1 MIQREKKNT
10 VRVGYVGLGSRGYYM
25 LLHCFVKMT
34 DVEIAWIC
42 DLDPAKVERTEELLE
57 SVGRPRP
64 KSTLNY
70 RDMLADPEV
79 DAVINMTGWDGHVNI
94 SLDSLRAGK
103 YTAVEVGCA
112 YDISECYAL
121 VDAYETTGAPLM
133 MLENC
138 CYGRRE
144 MMALR
149 MVREGL
155 FGEIVHCDGGYM
167 HYLNHEDLFYVKD
180 GKKLPRNYRVQ
191 DYQHRNCENYPTH
204 ELGPISKLLGINRG
218 NRMLTISSFASKSR
232 GLKDFV
238 GKHLDPDH
246 PMQKVDFKQGDIVT
260 SVITCA
266 GGETIRLTLDTT
278 VPRPYY
284 SRNFTVRGT
293 EGCCI
298 EEAGY
303 CTFFLEGML
312 EPTVH
317 NEASFY
323 EKYDHP
329 LHAEYAKIDALGGH
343 GGIDWLVCR
352 AFIESV
358 KAGTDT
364 PIDAYDTAAWMAIA
378 PLSAASIAKGG
389 APVEIPDFTHGKWF
403 RREPAIVCKYGLD
416 EVYEDTDTPIVPD

>member
-1 MIQREKKNT
+1 MIRREKKQV

-34 DVEIAWIC
+34 DVEISWIC
-42 DLDPAKVERTEELLE
+42 DLDPAKVEQAEALLA
-57 SVGRPRP
+57 SVGRPKP

-121 VDAYETTGAPLM
+121 VEAYEATGAPLM

-167 HYLNHEDLFYVKD
+167 HYLNHGELFYVQD
-180 GKKLPRNYRVQ
+180 GKMLPRNYRVQ

-246 PMQKVDFKQGDIVT
+246 PMQKADFKQGDIVT

-284 SRNFTVRGT
+284 SRNFCVRGT

-298 EEAGY
+298 
-303 CTFFLEGML
+303 
-312 EPTVH
+312 
-317 NEASFY
+317 
-323 EKYDHP
+323 
-329 LHAEYAKIDALGGH
+329 
-343 GGIDWLVCR
+343 
-352 AFIESV
+352 
-358 KAGTDT
+358 
-364 PIDAYDTAAWMAIA
+364 
-378 PLSAASIAKGG
+378 
-389 APVEIPDFTHGKWF
+389 
-403 RREPAIVCKYGLD
+403 
-416 EVYEDTDTPIVPD
+416 DTDIIS